1 MIDVFC
7 FLDLEVQKIYNKN
20 EIIICFFVPK
30 FKVAQ
35 HGQLLFNFVCY
46 DTCAIEES

>member
-20 EIIICFFVPK
+20 EIIIFFFVPK
-30 FKVAQ
+30 FNQ
-35 HGQLLFNFVCY
+35 HGQLLFNIVCY